1 MIIDVHFKLCWW
13 IKNSM
18 MSLLDRCFYMYSV
31 IVNFLHCH
39 LMHPQLIHH
48 CQCCRCPHSSSPS
61 SYSSYLLWCHLPILQ
76 TAYLKFLMGH
86 LLLCKTY
93 ILVITWR
100 AVTNNDIV
108 IKPEAE
114 CSRFGLKCNQPCK
127 FGQFQFSVHLH
138 FCNLLDSCTFR
149 AWLALRAPTVVPRA
163 GAPLLEPSN

>member
-1 MIIDVHFKLCWW
+1 
-13 IKNSM
+13 

-114 CSRFGLKCNQPCK
+114 CSRFGFKCNQPCK
-127 FGQFQFSVHLH
+127 FDQFQFSVHLH
-138 FCNLLDSCTFR
+138 FCNLQDSCTFR
-149 AWLALRAPTVVPRA
+149 AWALRAPTVVPRA